1 MKKTVLLVA
10 FLLVIQTFL
19 ASTALAADKTIPA
32 ADFTLPASS
41 GNNIRLSEQVGEVVM
56 INFWASWCAP
66 CREEMP
72 LLDNLYGK
80 YRDLGFTI
88 LGINLDENRDD
99 AAKVLEQIP
108 VSFPVLFD
116 PKSEISRLYDVRAMP
131 TTILI
136 DRDGN
141 VRALHKG
148 YMPGFVDQ
156 YENEVKT
163 LIKE

>member
-1 MKKTVLLVA
+1 MSKGIMRVMGLMACLLLVGSA
-10 FLLVIQTFL
+10 WAEDERI
-19 ASTALAADKTIPA
+19 AAE
-32 ADFTLPASS
+32 DFTLPGNS
-41 GNNIRLSEQVGEVVM
+41 GENVRLSEHVGEVVM

-72 LLDNLYGK
+72 LLDDLHEK

-88 LGINLDENRDD
+88 LGVNLDEKRQD
-99 AAKVLEQIP
+99 AEKILKKIP
-108 VSFPVLFD
+108 VGFPVLFD
-116 PKSEISRLYDVRAMP
+116 PKSEISRLYSVKAMP

-156 YENEVKT
+156 YENEVKA